1 MCSRG
6 KAAQSRGRKS
16 EKEEDA
22 ELLAEGKGDGDE
34 GEEGPFVFTESPA
47 CECASH
53 VSLDTVRLICR
64 FGHHSR
70 QRRKDARIPS
80 SRFELDVRSSLQRYQ
95 RYPRRGD
102 GELHTLGSRLAN
114 LD

>member
-1 MCSRG
+1 MYSRG

-47 CECASH
+47 CERSFS
-53 VSLDTVRLICR
+53 VSC
-64 FGHHSR
+64 
-70 QRRKDARIPS
+70 
-80 SRFELDVRSSLQRYQ
+80 ERS
-95 RYPRRGD
+95 
-102 GELHTLGSRLAN
+102 
-114 LD
+114 